1 MSFMNNSLMPKSFTQ
16 PNLADYH
23 KPINFKPKTEIKKE
37 ESLFTILNK
46 ISEDKSKKNAYNYY
60 YYKLFDFNGELLD
73 FNSFEYQ
80 NMNKIELFIE
90 NVKEKE
96 KYNLAMS
103 CDDSVIESEEDY
115 IKNENFFG
123 PQRSIVY

>member
-1 MSFMNNSLMPKSFTQ
+1 MPFINTQFMPKTYAQ
-16 PNLADYH
+16 PNQADYH

-46 ISEDKSKKNAYNYY
+46 IPEDKNKKNAYNYY
-60 YYKLFDFNGELLD
+60 HYKLFDFNGELLN

-80 NMNKIELFIE
+80 NMNKIELFKE

-96 KYNLAMS
+96 KYNLVMN
-103 CDDSVIESEEDY
+103 CNDSLLESEEDN

-123 PQRSIVY
+123 PQRSKVY